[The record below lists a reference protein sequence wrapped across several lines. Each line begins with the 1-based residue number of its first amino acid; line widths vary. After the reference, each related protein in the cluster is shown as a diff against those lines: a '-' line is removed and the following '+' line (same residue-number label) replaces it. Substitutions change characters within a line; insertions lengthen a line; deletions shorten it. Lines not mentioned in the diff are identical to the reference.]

1 MDVLLSKTV
10 VNIDHE
16 QTVPNACVKLGD
28 AMNDLQ
34 AQQEKKKQTNKKKK
48 RRRRNINE
56 KYQSVIFISA

>member
-34 AQQEKKKQTNKKKK
+34 AQQEEKKKK
-48 RRRRNINE
+48 KKK
-56 KYQSVIFISA
+56 KYK